1 MPPRSAEINRYFV
14 KRSHLDPKRITF
26 EEYTTPL
33 KNDNLTPHL
42 FGFEKVGDV

>member
-1 MPPRSAEINRYFV
+1 MSRYFV

-26 EEYTTPL
+26 EENTTPL

-42 FGFEKVGDV
+42 FGFEEVGDV

>member
-14 KRSHLDPKRITF
+14 KRSHLDPKGITF
-26 EEYTTPL
+26 EENTTPL
-33 KNDNLTPHL
+33 KNHNLTPEF